1 MKKAL
6 LLILLLWLSVFFISK
21 INLTSSDLGRH
32 VKNGEEVVKGLKTG
46 NYKVLNIN
54 YYSYTAT
61 DFEFV
66 NHHWG
71 TGVIYYLVCKFFG
84 FVGLSLL
91 NILLFYTAFLL
102 FFKLSEKIAGFR
114 VTFLVSIVVIPFLS
128 ERVEVRPETFSY
140 FFFAVFFN
148 IVYRFIFLKLN
159 KKWLYLLPVL
169 TLFWVNLHIYFFLGF
184 LVLSVF
190 LVSEIVKKS
199 RNMVIIK
206 DLSAVLL
213 TCFAVSFINP
223 LGYKIALFPLK
234 IFTNYEYRIVENQS
248 IYFLEKLG
256 FISNPNFLLYKLL
269 TLAIVISFIILFA
282 KKKELKLPFILFTLI
297 FGIMAFFSIRN
308 FTIFGLILIPILSFN
323 ISELIKEMNWLNSE
337 FYFLTSLLLF
347 VSLLL
352 LTASHNKLFT
362 GEFGI
367 GEMPGVQNSAQFFIQ
382 NNIKGP
388 IFNNYDIG
396 SYLVFHLFPKEKVFV
411 DNRPEAY
418 PVGFFK
424 DVYIPM
430 QESNDVWKKV
440 DAKYN
445 FNSIFFMRNDMTP
458 WAQEFLVRI
467 AKDDEEWVPVYFDSY
482 SIIFVK
488 NNEINIEVI
497 EKYRIPK
504 SAFSFSS
511 RNKS

>member
-6 LLILLLWLSVFFISK
+6 LLILLLWLSIFFISK

-46 NYKVLNIN
+46 NFNVLNTN

-71 TGVIYYLVCKFFG
+71 TGVIYYFIYKTFG
-84 FVGLSLL
+84 FVGLSIL
-91 NILLFYTAFLL
+91 NILLFFSAFLL
-102 FFKLSEKIAGFR
+102 FFILSEKIAGFKFS
-114 VTFLVSIVVIPFLS
+114 FLVSIVAIPFLS
-128 ERVEVRPETFSY
+128 ERVEIRPETFSY
-140 FFFAVFFN
+140 FFFALIFN
-148 IVYRFIFLKLN
+148 IVYRYIYLSLN

-169 TLFWVNLHIYFFLGF
+169 TLFWVNIHIYFFLVF
-184 LVLSVF
+184 MVLAVF
-190 LVSEIVKKS
+190 LFSEVVRNS
-199 RNMVIIK
+199 RNITKIK
-206 DLSAVLL
+206 DLSAVLVAS
-213 TCFAVSFINP
+213 FIVSFINP

-269 TLAIVISFIILFA
+269 ILAVVISFIFLIV
-282 KKKELKLPFILFTLI
+282 KKKEIKLSFILFTLI

-308 FTIFGLILIPILSFN
+308 FTIFGLILIPVLSFN
-323 ISELIKEMNWLNSE
+323 IFELIKEFNWLNKE
-337 FYFLTSLLLF
+337 FYFLTSLFLF
-347 VSLLL
+347 VVLLVI
-352 LTASHNKLFT
+352 TASHNKVFT
-362 GEFGI
+362 GVLGI
-367 GEMPGVQNSAQFFIQ
+367 GEMAGVQESAKFFIK
-382 NNIKGP
+382 NDIKGP

-430 QESNDVWKKV
+430 QESSEVWKKI

-488 NNEINIEVI
+488 NSEINKEVV

-504 SAFSFSS
+504 SAFSFS
-511 RNKS
+511 KS

>member
-1 MKKAL
+1 MKKL
-6 LLILLLWLSVFFISK
+6 LLIILLLWLSVFFISK
-21 INLTSSDLGRH
+21 INFTSSDLGRH
-32 VKNGEEVVKGLKTG
+32 IKNGEEVINGFRTG
-46 NYKVLNIN
+46 NFKVLSTN
-54 YYSYTAT
+54 YYSYTAS

-71 TGVIYYLVCKFFG
+71 SGVIYYLVYRFTG

-91 NILLFYTAFLL
+91 NILLFYAAFLL
-102 FFKLSEKIAGFR
+102 FFKLAEKIAGFR
-114 VTFLVSIVVIPFLS
+114 VTFLVSIIVIPFLS

-140 FFFAVFFN
+140 FFFGVFFN
-148 IVYRFIFLKLN
+148 IVYRYIFLKLN
-159 KKWLYLLPVL
+159 IKWLYLLPIL

-269 TLAIVISFIILFA
+269 TLGVVISFTILFI
-282 KKKELKLPFILFTLI
+282 KKKELKLSFILFTLI

-347 VSLLL
+347 VSLLV

-367 GEMPGVQNSAQFFIQ
+367 GEMAGVQDSAQFFIK
-382 NNIKGP
+382 NNVKGP

-396 SYLVFHLFPKEKVFV
+396 SYLVFYLFPKEKVFV

-430 QESNDVWKKV
+430 QENEGVFKKV
-440 DAKYN
+440 DGKYN

-458 WAQEFLVRI
+458 WAQEFLVRT
-467 AKDDEEWVPVYFDSY
+467 AKEDLEWVPVYVDSC

-488 NNEINIEVI
+488 NNDLNKELIGRY
-497 EKYRIPK
+497 KIPK
-504 SAFSFSS
+504 TLFNFSS
-511 RNKS
+511 N